1 LTAQAV
7 VFKTD
12 RSMQRA
18 VNKAR
23 RQMNTIAPEKLPDP
37 WLIDSAYL
45 LKELSRIRELTLAIP
60 LTMASS
66 LPQNSVIDALWRL
79 EEQLRY
85 LLRLHA
91 AGQSAFAQRAD
102 EHKPNVQLEKAA
114 ILRMK
119 A

>member
-1 LTAQAV
+1 
-7 VFKTD
+7 
-12 RSMQRA
+12 MNRA
-18 VNKAR
+18 EVKFR
-23 RQMNTIAPEKLPDP
+23 KQMSTIAPEQLPDP

-91 AGQSAFAQRAD
+91 AGQSAFAQRSKAD
-102 EHKPNVQLEKAA
+102 EPELQPAKVE
-114 ILRMK
+114 ILRIR

>member
-1 LTAQAV
+1 M
-7 VFKTD
+7 FKTD
-12 RSMQRA
+12 HGMNRA
-18 VNKAR
+18 LNKVR
-23 RQMNTIAPEKLPDP
+23 RQMTTIAPENLPDP
-37 WLIDSAYL
+37 WLVDSAYL

-60 LTMASS
+60 LTLASS

-91 AGQSAFAQRAD
+91 AGQSAFAQRAQ
-102 EHKPNVQLEKAA
+102 EHEPKPQPEKAE
-114 ILRMK
+114 ILRIR

>member
-1 LTAQAV
+1 M
-7 VFKTD
+7 FKTD
-12 RSMQRA
+12 RGMQRA
-18 VNKAR
+18 VNKVR
-23 RQMNTIAPEKLPDP
+23 RQMNTIAPEHLPDP

-45 LKELSRIRELTLAIP
+45 LKELTRIRELTLQIP
-60 LTMASS
+60 LTLAAS

>member
-1 LTAQAV
+1 
-7 VFKTD
+7 
-12 RSMQRA
+12 MNRA
-18 VNKAR
+18 ELKFR
-23 RQMNTIAPEKLPDP
+23 KQMSAIAPEQLPDP
-37 WLIDSAYL
+37 WLVDSAYL

-60 LTMASS
+60 LTMASA

-91 AGQSAFAQRAD
+91 AGQNAFAERAK
-102 EHKPNVQLEKAA
+102 EHKPEPQPEKAE
-114 ILRMK
+114 ILRIR

>member
-1 LTAQAV
+1 
-7 VFKTD
+7 
-12 RSMQRA
+12 MNRA
-18 VNKAR
+18 ELKFR
-23 RQMNTIAPEKLPDP
+23 KQMSTIDPEHLPDP

-91 AGQSAFAQRAD
+91 AGQSAFAQRAQ
-102 EHKPNVQLEKAA
+102 EHEPKPQLEKAE

>member
-1 LTAQAV
+1 M
-7 VFKTD
+7 FKTD
-12 RSMQRA
+12 RGMNRA
-18 VNKAR
+18 LNKLR
-23 RQMNTIAPEKLPDP
+23 RQMTTLAPENLPDP

-91 AGQSAFAQRAD
+91 AGQSAFARRSKTD
-102 EHKPNVQLEKAA
+102 EPELQPAKVE
-114 ILRMK
+114 ILRIR

>member
-1 LTAQAV
+1 
-7 VFKTD
+7 
-12 RSMQRA
+12 MNRA
-18 VNKAR
+18 EVKFR
-23 RQMNTIAPEKLPDP
+23 KQMSTIAPEQLPDP

-45 LKELSRIRELTLAIP
+45 LKELSRIRELTLQIP
-60 LTMASS
+60 LTLAAS

>member
-1 LTAQAV
+1 
-7 VFKTD
+7 
-12 RSMQRA
+12 MNRA
-18 VNKAR
+18 EVKFR
-23 RQMNTIAPEKLPDP
+23 KQMSTIAPEQLPDP

-60 LTMASS
+60 LTMAAS

-91 AGQSAFAQRAD
+91 AGQSAFAQRSKTD
-102 EHKPNVQLEKAA
+102 EPELQPAKVE
-114 ILRMK
+114 ILRIR

>member
-1 LTAQAV
+1 ML
-7 VFKTD
+7 KTD
-12 RSMQRA
+12 RGMNRA
-18 VNKAR
+18 VNKVR
-23 RQMNTIAPEKLPDP
+23 RQMNTIAPENLPDP

-60 LTMASS
+60 LTLASS
-66 LPQNSVIDALWRL
+66 LPQNSVLDALWRL

-91 AGQSAFAQRAD
+91 AGQNAFAQRAKD
-102 EHKPNVQLEKAA
+102 AVPKPQPEKAG
-114 ILRMK
+114 ILRIR

>member
-1 LTAQAV
+1 
-7 VFKTD
+7 
-12 RSMQRA
+12 MQRA

-23 RQMNTIAPEKLPDP
+23 RQMKTIAPAQLPDP

-45 LKELSRIRELTLAIP
+45 LKELSRIRELTLQIP
-60 LTMASS
+60 LTIEAS

-91 AGQSAFAQRAD
+91 AGQSAFAARSRKLQPEASAGNA
-102 EHKPNVQLEKAA
+102 E
-114 ILRMK
+114 ILRMQ
-119 A
+119 AR